1 MDLRLVCMITNFI
14 FTFIIIQV
22 NVRGEGMSTE
32 NFQKHWSEY
41 IKEMTLRAEEQN
53 KNAPVIEYKAESVEE
68 MKERLDDS
76 WIKI

>member
-1 MDLRLVCMITNFI
+1 MITNFI

-22 NVRGEGMSTE
+22 NVRGEGMTE
-32 NFQKHWSEY
+32 EIFQKHWEEH
-41 IKEMTLRAEEQN
+41 IELMTLRAEERN
-53 KNAPVIEYKAESVEE
+53 KDAPVIEYKAESVEE